1 MAMGYRSAAINNKKE
16 EPIVLFNRLKPID
29 ESHTMEKNQRQH
41 TIKEI
46 ITVKDIASHDELAK
60 ELLRK
65 GFEVNQATLSRDLKE
80 LGIAKVTTAE
90 GVWYQLQPDTESES
104 EHLRTL
110 LTYEIDSIQTN
121 DCMVIIKTLR
131 GRASGV
137 AEILDQL
144 EIADILG
151 TIAGD
156 DTIFIA
162 PSASRKIP
170 AIAKRIKE
178 AMFR

>member
-1 MAMGYRSAAINNKKE
+1 MKSYLILFQLLITVEAKPNEPLNQVTTTMGKAE
-16 EPIVLFNRLKPID
+16 
-29 ESHTMEKNQRQH
+29 RQLA
-41 TIKEI
+41 IKEI
-46 ITVKDIASHDELAK
+46 IATKEIASQEELAK

-65 GFEVNQATLSRDLKE
+65 GFEVNQATLSRDMKE
-80 LGIAKVTTAE
+80 LGIAKVITAD
-90 GVWYQLQPDTESES
+90 GVWYQLQPDNEAQR
-104 EHLRTL
+104 LKML
-110 LTYEIDSIQTN
+110 LSYEIETIQSN

-144 EIADILG
+144 EIPDILG

-162 PSASRKIP
+162 PTSSKKIP
-170 AIAKRIKE
+170 TIVKRIKE
-178 AMFR
+178 AVLQTEEK

>member
-1 MAMGYRSAAINNKKE
+1 MNVCLILFQLLITVETKPSEPLNQVGTTMGKAE
-16 EPIVLFNRLKPID
+16 
-29 ESHTMEKNQRQH
+29 RQLA
-41 TIKEI
+41 IKEI
-46 ITVKDIASHDELAK
+46 ITTKEIASQEELAK

-65 GFEVNQATLSRDLKE
+65 GFEVNQATLSRDMKE
-80 LGIAKVTTAE
+80 LGIAKVITAD
-90 GVWYQLQPDTESES
+90 GVWYELQTDNEAQR
-104 EHLRTL
+104 LKML
-110 LTYEIDSIQTN
+110 LSYEIESIQSN

-144 EIADILG
+144 ALPDILG

-162 PSASRKIP
+162 PTSSKKIP
-170 AIAKRIKE
+170 TIIKRIKE
-178 AMFR
+178 AVLQTEEK

>member
-1 MAMGYRSAAINNKKE
+1 MKAYLILFQLLITTEAKPNEPLNQVAITMGKAE
-16 EPIVLFNRLKPID
+16 
-29 ESHTMEKNQRQH
+29 RQLA
-41 TIKEI
+41 IKEL
-46 ITVKDIASHDELAK
+46 ITTKEIASQEELAK

-65 GFEVNQATLSRDLKE
+65 GFEVNQATLSRDMKE
-80 LGIAKVTTAE
+80 LGIAKVITAD
-90 GVWYQLQPDTESES
+90 GVWYQLQPDNEAQR
-104 EHLRTL
+104 LKML
-110 LTYEIDSIQTN
+110 LSYEIETIQSN

-144 EIADILG
+144 EIPDILG

-162 PSASRKIP
+162 PTSSKKIP
-170 AIAKRIKE
+170 TIVRRIKE
-178 AMFR
+178 AVLQTEEK

>member
-1 MAMGYRSAAINNKKE
+1 MKAYLILFQLLITVETKPNEPLKQAEVTMGKAE
-16 EPIVLFNRLKPID
+16 
-29 ESHTMEKNQRQH
+29 RQLA
-41 TIKEI
+41 IKEL
-46 ITVKDIASHDELAK
+46 ITTKDIASQEELAK

-80 LGIAKVTTAE
+80 LGIAKVITAD
-90 GVWYQLQPDTESES
+90 GVWYELQPENEAQR
-104 EHLRTL
+104 LKML
-110 LTYEIDSIQTN
+110 LSYEIEAIQSN

-144 EIADILG
+144 QLPDILG

-162 PSASRKIP
+162 PSSSKKIP
-170 AIAKRIKE
+170 AIVKRIKE
-178 AMFR
+178 AVLQTEEK

>member
-1 MAMGYRSAAINNKKE
+1 MKAYLILFQLLITVEAKPNEPLNQVTTTMGKAE
-16 EPIVLFNRLKPID
+16 
-29 ESHTMEKNQRQH
+29 RQLA
-41 TIKEI
+41 IKEI
-46 ITVKDIASHDELAK
+46 IATKEIASQEELAK

-65 GFEVNQATLSRDLKE
+65 GFEVNQATLSRDMKE
-80 LGIAKVTTAE
+80 LGIAKVITAD
-90 GVWYQLQPDTESES
+90 GVWYELQSDNEAQR
-104 EHLRTL
+104 LKML
-110 LTYEIDSIQTN
+110 LAYEIEAIQSN

-144 EIADILG
+144 EIPDILG

-162 PSASRKIP
+162 PTSSKKIP
-170 AIAKRIKE
+170 TIVKRIKE
-178 AMFR
+178 AVLQTEEK

>member
-1 MAMGYRSAAINNKKE
+1 MKTFLILFQLLITVEAKPSEPLNQVRITMGKAE
-16 EPIVLFNRLKPID
+16 
-29 ESHTMEKNQRQH
+29 RQLA
-41 TIKEI
+41 IKEI
-46 ITVKDIASHDELAK
+46 IIKKQIASQEELAK

-80 LGIAKVTTAE
+80 LGIAKIITAD
-90 GVWYQLQPDTESES
+90 GVWYELQSDNEAQR
-104 EHLRTL
+104 LKML
-110 LTYEIDSIQTN
+110 LSYEIESIQSN

-144 EIADILG
+144 ELPDILG

-162 PSASRKIP
+162 PTSSKKIP
-170 AIAKRIKE
+170 AIIKRIKDAVLQTE
-178 AMFR
+178 EK

>member
-1 MAMGYRSAAINNKKE
+1 MKVCLILFQLLITVETKPSEPLNQVGIAMGKAE
-16 EPIVLFNRLKPID
+16 
-29 ESHTMEKNQRQH
+29 RQLA
-41 TIKEI
+41 IKEI
-46 ITVKDIASHDELAK
+46 ITAKEIASQEELAK

-80 LGIAKVTTAE
+80 LGIAKVITAD
-90 GVWYQLQPDTESES
+90 GVWYELQTDNEAQR
-104 EHLRTL
+104 LKML
-110 LTYEIDSIQTN
+110 LSYEIESIQSN

-144 EIADILG
+144 ALPDILG

-162 PSASRKIP
+162 PTSSKKIP
-170 AIAKRIKE
+170 TIIKRIKE
-178 AMFR
+178 AVLQTEEK

>member
-1 MAMGYRSAAINNKKE
+1 MKAYLILFQLLITTEAKPNEPLNQVAITMGKAE
-16 EPIVLFNRLKPID
+16 
-29 ESHTMEKNQRQH
+29 RQLA
-41 TIKEI
+41 IKEI
-46 ITVKDIASHDELAK
+46 IATKEIASQEELGK

-65 GFEVNQATLSRDLKE
+65 GFEVNQATLSRDMKE
-80 LGIAKVTTAE
+80 LGIAKVITAD
-90 GVWYQLQPDTESES
+90 GVWYQLQPDNEAQR
-104 EHLRTL
+104 LKML
-110 LTYEIDSIQTN
+110 LSYEIETIQSN

-144 EIADILG
+144 EIPDILG

-162 PSASRKIP
+162 PTSSKKIP
-170 AIAKRIKE
+170 TIVKRIKE
-178 AMFR
+178 AVLQTEEK

>member
-1 MAMGYRSAAINNKKE
+1 MKAYLILFQLLITVEAKPS
-16 EPIVLFNRLKPID
+16 EPINHISV
-29 ESHTMEKNQRQH
+29 TMGKAERQLA
-41 TIKEI
+41 IKEI
-46 ITVKDIASHDELAK
+46 IATKEIASQEELAK

-65 GFEVNQATLSRDLKE
+65 GFEVNQATLSRDMKE
-80 LGIAKVTTAE
+80 LGIAKVITAD
-90 GVWYQLQPDTESES
+90 GVWYQLQPDNEAQR
-104 EHLRTL
+104 LKML
-110 LTYEIDSIQTN
+110 LSYEIETIQSN

-144 EIADILG
+144 EIPDILG

-162 PSASRKIP
+162 PTSSKKIP
-170 AIAKRIKE
+170 TIVKRIKE
-178 AMFR
+178 AVLQTEEK

>member
-1 MAMGYRSAAINNKKE
+1 MKACLILFQLLITTEAKPNEPLNQVAITMGKAE
-16 EPIVLFNRLKPID
+16 
-29 ESHTMEKNQRQH
+29 RQLA
-41 TIKEI
+41 IKEI
-46 ITVKDIASHDELAK
+46 IATKEIASQEELAK

-65 GFEVNQATLSRDLKE
+65 GFEVNQATLSRDMKE
-80 LGIAKVTTAE
+80 LGIAKVITAD
-90 GVWYQLQPDTESES
+90 GVWYQLQPDNEAQR
-104 EHLRTL
+104 LKML
-110 LTYEIDSIQTN
+110 LSYEIETIQSN

-144 EIADILG
+144 EIPDILG

-162 PSASRKIP
+162 PTSSKKIP
-170 AIAKRIKE
+170 TIVKRIKE
-178 AMFR
+178 AVLQTEEK

>member
-1 MAMGYRSAAINNKKE
+1 MNVCLILFQLLITVETKPR
-16 EPIVLFNRLKPID
+16 EPINQLGI
-29 ESHTMEKNQRQH
+29 TMGKAERQLA
-41 TIKEI
+41 IKEL
-46 ITVKDIASHDELAK
+46 ITTKDIASQEELAK

-80 LGIAKVTTAE
+80 LGIAKVITAD
-90 GVWYQLQPDTESES
+90 GVWYELQTDNEAQR
-104 EHLRTL
+104 LKML
-110 LTYEIDSIQTN
+110 LSYEIESIQSN

-144 EIADILG
+144 EIPDILG

-162 PSASRKIP
+162 PTSSKKIP
-170 AIAKRIKE
+170 TIIKRIKE
-178 AMFR
+178 AVLQTEEK

>member
-1 MAMGYRSAAINNKKE
+1 MKTFLILFQLLITVETKPSEPSNQEAMTIGKAE
-16 EPIVLFNRLKPID
+16 
-29 ESHTMEKNQRQH
+29 RQLA
-41 TIKEI
+41 IKEI
-46 ITVKDIASHDELAK
+46 ITKKQIASQEELAK

-80 LGIAKVTTAE
+80 LGIAKIITAD
-90 GVWYQLQPDTESES
+90 GVWYELQSDNEAQR
-104 EHLRTL
+104 LKML
-110 LTYEIDSIQTN
+110 LSYEIESIQSN

-144 EIADILG
+144 ELPDILG

-162 PSASRKIP
+162 PTSSKKIP
-170 AIAKRIKE
+170 AIIKRIKDAVLQTQE
-178 AMFR
+178 K

>member
-1 MAMGYRSAAINNKKE
+1 MKACLILFQLLITVEAKPNEPLNQVTTTMGKAE
-16 EPIVLFNRLKPID
+16 
-29 ESHTMEKNQRQH
+29 RQLA
-41 TIKEI
+41 IKEI
-46 ITVKDIASHDELAK
+46 IATKEIASQEELAK

-65 GFEVNQATLSRDLKE
+65 GFEVNQATLSRDMKE
-80 LGIAKVTTAE
+80 LGIAKVITAD
-90 GVWYQLQPDTESES
+90 GVWYQLQPDNEAQR
-104 EHLRTL
+104 LKVL
-110 LTYEIDSIQTN
+110 LSYEIETIQSN

-144 EIADILG
+144 EIPDILG

-162 PSASRKIP
+162 PTSSKKIP
-170 AIAKRIKE
+170 TIVRRIKE
-178 AMFR
+178 AVLQTEEK

>member
-1 MAMGYRSAAINNKKE
+1 MKAYLILFQLLITVEAKPNEPLNQVTTTMGKAE
-16 EPIVLFNRLKPID
+16 
-29 ESHTMEKNQRQH
+29 RQLA
-41 TIKEI
+41 IKEI
-46 ITVKDIASHDELAK
+46 IATKEIASQEELAK

-65 GFEVNQATLSRDLKE
+65 GFEVNQATLSRDMKE
-80 LGIAKVTTAE
+80 LGIAKVITAD
-90 GVWYQLQPDTESES
+90 GVWYQLQPDNEAQR
-104 EHLRTL
+104 LKML
-110 LTYEIDSIQTN
+110 LSYEIETIQSN

-144 EIADILG
+144 EIPDILG

-162 PSASRKIP
+162 PTSSKKIP
-170 AIAKRIKE
+170 TIVKRIKE
-178 AMFR
+178 AVLQTEEK

>member
-1 MAMGYRSAAINNKKE
+1 MKAYLILFQLLITTEAKPNEPLNQVAITMGKAE
-16 EPIVLFNRLKPID
+16 
-29 ESHTMEKNQRQH
+29 RQLA
-41 TIKEI
+41 IKELI
-46 ITVKDIASHDELAK
+46 ATKEIASQEELAK

-65 GFEVNQATLSRDLKE
+65 GFEVNQATLSRDMKE
-80 LGIAKVTTAE
+80 LGIAKVITAD
-90 GVWYQLQPDTESES
+90 GVWYQLQPDNEAQR
-104 EHLRTL
+104 LKML
-110 LTYEIDSIQTN
+110 LSYEIETIQSN

-144 EIADILG
+144 EIPDILG

-162 PSASRKIP
+162 PTSSKKIP
-170 AIAKRIKE
+170 TIVKRIKE
-178 AMFR
+178 AVLQTEEK

>member
-1 MAMGYRSAAINNKKE
+1 MKAYLILFQLLITTEAKPNEPLNQVAITMGKAE
-16 EPIVLFNRLKPID
+16 
-29 ESHTMEKNQRQH
+29 RQLA
-41 TIKEI
+41 IKEL
-46 ITVKDIASHDELAK
+46 ITTKEIASQEELAK

-65 GFEVNQATLSRDLKE
+65 GFEVNQATLSRDMKE
-80 LGIAKVTTAE
+80 LGIAKVITAD
-90 GVWYQLQPDTESES
+90 GVWYQLQPDNEAQR
-104 EHLRTL
+104 LKML
-110 LTYEIDSIQTN
+110 LSYEIETIQSN

-144 EIADILG
+144 EIPDILG

-162 PSASRKIP
+162 PTSSKKIP
-170 AIAKRIKE
+170 TIVKRIKE
-178 AMFR
+178 AVLQTEEK

>member
-1 MAMGYRSAAINNKKE
+1 MKAYLILFQLLITTEAKPNEPLNQVAITMGKAE
-16 EPIVLFNRLKPID
+16 
-29 ESHTMEKNQRQH
+29 RQLA
-41 TIKEI
+41 IKEI
-46 ITVKDIASHDELAK
+46 IATKEIASQEELAK

-65 GFEVNQATLSRDLKE
+65 GFEVNQATLSRDMKE
-80 LGIAKVTTAE
+80 LGIAKVITAD
-90 GVWYQLQPDTESES
+90 GVWYQLQPDNEAQR
-104 EHLRTL
+104 LKML
-110 LTYEIDSIQTN
+110 LSYEIETIQSN

-144 EIADILG
+144 EIPDILG

-162 PSASRKIP
+162 PTSSKKIP
-170 AIAKRIKE
+170 TIVKRIKE
-178 AMFR
+178 AVLQTEEK